1 MVGLLLKNNMNSL
14 ENKNLNL
21 PNILASFRIALAPL
35 MLWFMVDQSNPLF
48 NGWHPSWFDY
58 IAGLIFVIAS
68 VTDFFDGFIARRW
81 NQMTKLGAILD
92 PLADKML
99 VLAGFIGLIVLDR
112 ASAFAVFLILSREFF
127 ITGLRVVAV
136 SEGKEVASSMAG
148 KVKTVVQMIAI
159 GFLLM
164 DWPFGTEFLWLAVA
178 LTLYSGYEYI
188 KGYLITEVS
197 SEAK

>member
-1 MVGLLLKNNMNSL
+1 
-14 ENKNLNL
+14 
-21 PNILASFRIALAPL
+21 
-35 MLWFMVDQSNPLF
+35 MVDQSNSLF
-48 NGWHPSWFDY
+48 VGWHPSWFDY
-58 IAGLIFVIAS
+58 FAALIFVIAS
-68 VTDFFDGFIARRW
+68 ITDFFDGYIARNW
-81 NQMTKLGAILD
+81 NQMTKLGSILD

-99 VLAGFIGLIVLDR
+99 ILAGLLGLMVLNR

-136 SEGKEVASSMAG
+136 SEGKAVASTMAG

-164 DWPFGTEFLWLAVA
+164 NWPFATELLWLAVG

-188 KGYLITEVS
+188 RDYL
-197 SEAK
+197 K